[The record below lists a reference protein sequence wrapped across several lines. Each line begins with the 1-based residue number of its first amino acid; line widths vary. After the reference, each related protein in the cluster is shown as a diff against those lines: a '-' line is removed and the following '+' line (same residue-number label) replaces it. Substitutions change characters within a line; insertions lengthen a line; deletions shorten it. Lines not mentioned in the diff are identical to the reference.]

1 MTCKEVIAQCNAM
14 RPALNALKAA
24 RYDAW
29 LNADC
34 LIEISDPVQRC
45 TPGGRVAYV
54 YETRVLSNPRAAY
67 KFLMDRS

>member
-34 LIEISDPVQRC
+34 LIEVSDPVQCERF
-45 TPGGRVAYV
+45 GRIAYV
-54 YETRVLSNPRAAY
+54 YETRVLSTPRAAY
-67 KFLMDRS
+67 KFLLDRS